1 MLKTLS
7 KLFIPQ
13 NKISTMIQQQKKKII
28 VIVGTTGVGKSD
40 LSIEI
45 AKRFNGE
52 CINADS
58 MQVYKDAPIITNKHP
73 VPERMGIPHHVM
85 NHVPWN
91 EEYFIH
97 KFENECIDTIDDIHN
112 RGKLPII
119 VGGTHYYL
127 QVLFDKITSS
137 IEKNSTTS
145 PINDEQQFNQL
156 CQTHPVLVGEENKQA
171 RYDLLTQLDPE
182 IAQKYHPNDDRRVL
196 RMLEIFYTSNIKP
209 SDIFKQQKLSL
220 KYDTLFLWLYS
231 EPDALNQRLDTR
243 VDKMLDIGG
252 MDEIKQLYKYFNDHH
267 LTPQQCENGIWQV
280 IGYKEFLPW
289 LQDPQHNTLEDGIE
303 RMKIR
308 TRQYAKRQVKWIK
321 KMLIPD
327 INGEGIYLLNATDL
341 TQWQQLVCNRAI
353 DISKEFLENNQ
364 ITYDQAPT
372 ELTQLISTEETVAR
386 KKDLDWKHY
395 ECEICRDSDN
405 KKLVAIGEKDW
416 QIHLK
421 GRRHKSNSSR
431 GSKKAQYEK
440 WKLEQQSKGDL

>member
-1 MLKTLS
+1 M
-7 KLFIPQ
+7 
-13 NKISTMIQQQKKKII
+13 NKQDIKKKIL

-45 AKRFNGE
+45 AKKFNGE

-73 VPERMGIPHHVM
+73 IPERKGIPHHVM
-85 NHVPWN
+85 NHIPWN

-97 KFENECIDTIDDIHN
+97 KFENECIEAIDDIHS

-127 QVLFDKITSS
+127 QVLFNKITPSMES
-137 IEKNSTTS
+137 ITS
-145 PINDEQQFNQL
+145 GDEAKLKQL
-156 CQTHPVLVGEENKQA
+156 YEANPVLVGDENKQA
-171 RYDLLTQLDPE
+171 RYNLLRQVDPI

-196 RMLEIFYTSNIKP
+196 RMLEIFYMTNQKP
-209 SDIFKQQKLSL
+209 SDLFKEQQLSL

-231 EPDALNQRLDTR
+231 EPNALNQRLDTR
-243 VDKMLDIGG
+243 VDKMLNLGG

-267 LTPQQCENGIWQV
+267 LTPDQCENGIWQV

-289 LQDPQHNTLEDGIE
+289 LQDPEHNSLEDGIKK
-303 RMKIR
+303 MKVR

-327 INGEGIYLLNATDL
+327 IKGKGIYLLNATDL
-341 TQWQQLVCNRAI
+341 TKWHQLVCDRAMV
-353 DISKEFLENNQ
+353 ISEEFLNNEP
-364 ITYDQAPT
+364 IIYEQAPN
-372 ELTQLISTEETVAR
+372 ELKQLISVEETFDR
-386 KKDLDWKHY
+386 KKTSDWKHY
-395 ECEICRDSDN
+395 ECDICCDPDN
-405 KKLVAIGEKDW
+405 KKLVAIGEKNW

-421 GRRHKSNSSR
+421 SRRHKSNLTR

-440 WKLEQQSKGDL
+440 WKLEQKTKEDL

>member
-7 KLFIPQ
+7 KLLIPQ

-97 KFENECIDTIDDIHN
+97 RFENECIDTIDDIHN

-156 CQTHPVLVGEENKQA
+156 CQRHPVLVGEENKQA

-267 LTPQQCENGIWQV
+267 LTSQQCENGIWQV

-353 DISKEFLENNQ
+353 DISKEFLENNP
-364 ITYDQAPT
+364 ITYDQAPS